1 MSCRCVSVLPLLE
14 VPDFLKVKMRRWRY
28 EKVIKSLIFETASS
42 QLWSNYFHLTVAFL
56 THPALQ
62 LESFSQEKRNKIL
75 NK

>member
-1 MSCRCVSVLPLLE
+1 
-14 VPDFLKVKMRRWRY
+14 MRQRRD
-28 EKVIKSLIFETASS
+28 EKVIKSLIFETALS

-56 THPALQ
+56 THPTLQ

>member
-1 MSCRCVSVLPLLE
+1 
-14 VPDFLKVKMRRWRY
+14 MRLWRY
-28 EKVIKSLIFETASS
+28 ENVIKPLIFETSPS

-56 THPALQ
+56 THPTLQ